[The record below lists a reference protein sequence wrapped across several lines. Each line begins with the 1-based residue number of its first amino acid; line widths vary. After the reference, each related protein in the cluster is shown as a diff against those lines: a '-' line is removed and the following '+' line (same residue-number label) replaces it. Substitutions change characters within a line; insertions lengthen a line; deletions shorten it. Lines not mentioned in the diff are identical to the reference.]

1 MSMGNPLGRN
11 AFRLSGPILK
21 HVKRMDSDDE
31 RRAPQADANKR
42 LWHGLENCR
51 RMVADY
57 RERLERHAAAQGKEE
72 PGHRVPD
79 EEFRDAPRLDK
90 ADD

>member
-1 MSMGNPLGRN
+1 MY
-11 AFRLSGPILK
+11 
-21 HVKRMDSDDE
+21 VKRMDSDDE

-57 RERLERHAAAQGKEE
+57 RERLERYAVAEIPEASDHCAPEEDLQGASTLK
-72 PGHRVPD
+72 
-79 EEFRDAPRLDK
+79 K
-90 ADD
+90 ADG